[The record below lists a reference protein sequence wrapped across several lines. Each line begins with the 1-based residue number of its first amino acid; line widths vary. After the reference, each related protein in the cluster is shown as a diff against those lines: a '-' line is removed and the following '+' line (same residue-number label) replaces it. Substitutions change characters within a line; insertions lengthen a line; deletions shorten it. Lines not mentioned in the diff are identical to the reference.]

1 MRKLVTAAALL
12 IAVVTGA
19 VASQD
24 KTPDISTIMK
34 KLNGKAKGL
43 HGKAK
48 VELNA
53 ASQNWEDLAKLSK
66 EYRKL
71 AESLGKNDPP
81 KGEKASWEKLTKQY
95 VDNVKKLDEAIGK
108 KDKDAALKAH
118 GAISKSCKA
127 CHDAHQDR

>member
-12 IAVVTGA
+12 VAVVAGA

-43 HGKAK
+43 HWKAK
-48 VELNA
+48 ADLNA
-53 ASQNWEDLAKLSK
+53 GTQNWEELAKLSK
-66 EYRKL
+66 DYKKL
-71 AESLGKNDPP
+71 AESLGKNEQP
-81 KGEKASWEKLTKQY
+81 KGDKKSWEKLTKEY
-95 VDNVKKLDEAIGK
+95 LNNVKKLDEAIGK

-118 GAISKSCKA
+118 AAISKSCKT
-127 CHDAHQDR
+127 CHDAHQDK